1 MSNTPPKIA
10 ILIYSL
16 AGGGAERVVSYLL
29 PYLKNKGI
37 EVYLVLMNTTISYD
51 IPKDIPIH
59 FIEKSLGDEHGLF
72 KLIKLPWLAYKYAR
86 LIKQLKISHSF
97 ALLTRPS
104 YINILSQYFTKK
116 TFKISISERSYP
128 SMQYGYNNIQS
139 KINNFL
145 IKRLYPKADQI
156 ICNSHGNANDLVEN
170 YGIITSKI
178 EVVHNPINIENIND
192 VVPDGAIFK
201 KNNFNIITVGRMD
214 AGKNHELLIRTI
226 VDVPKVH
233 LFILGDGALK
243 QHLKVLVETKELNE
257 RVHFLGFDNNPFRFL
272 KKADLF
278 IFGSNHEGFPN
289 VLLEAMACGLPLLT
303 TNCKSGPDEIMKL
316 PQEQVTTEDIMIT
329 DYGIL
334 TPVGNRELL
343 QKGLAYCI
351 AHPEFLKNCR
361 TKVKERIQDF
371 KREPILE
378 SYVNYIF
385 NKK

>member
-1 MSNTPPKIA
+1 MTKRQTKIT

-29 PYLKNKGI
+29 PYLKIKGI
-37 EVYLVLMNTTISYD
+37 EVHLVLMNTTISYD

-59 FIEKSLGDEHGLF
+59 YIETSQGDEHGLF

-86 LIKQLKISHSF
+86 LLKKLKITHSF

-116 TFKISISERSYP
+116 TYKISISERSYP
-128 SMQYGYNNIQS
+128 SMQYGYNNVQS

-156 ICNSHGNANDLVEN
+156 ICNSHGNANDLVKN
-170 YGIITSKI
+170 YGINASKI

-192 VVPDGAIFK
+192 VEPDGAIFK

-214 AGKNHELLIRTI
+214 AGKNHELLITAI
-226 VDVPKVH
+226 VDVPQVH
-233 LFILGDGALK
+233 LFILGDGVLK
-243 QHLKVLVETKELNE
+243 EHLKILVATKGLKE

-316 PQEQVTTEDIMIT
+316 PQKEVTTTDIMIT

-334 TPVGNRELL
+334 TPVGNSDLL
-343 QKGLAYCI
+343 QKGLSYCI
-351 AHPEFLKNCR
+351 AHPEYLKNCR

-378 SYVNYIF
+378 AYTKEILS
-385 NKK
+385 